1 MAVVAIND
9 VTAMDPAAGRI
20 VVLVEL
26 EDQLVELAV
35 VLDPESEVLVGNA
48 GNLEIDRLSG
58 RVLRRVGRAD
68 GPVKLQAPEAA
79 VGNERRIIVIA
90 NRLEDHVTEYDEV
103 LDRLVI
109 GFIGNAQTL
118 RGLRLGQLTQGEMV
132 GELHYGDKPINCRI
146 TRSLSTPLAVKA
158 GAGTGAVYSGTGYGG
173 RPVRTPSPCGVHF
186 CVVPVRT
193 LFFTSSKSLRRR
205 LA

>member
-68 GPVKLQAPEAA
+68 GPLIYTKRKILIPEDA
-79 VGNERRIIVIA
+79 
-90 NRLEDHVTEYDEV
+90 
-103 LDRLVI
+103 LDRML
-109 GFIGNAQTL
+109 A
-118 RGLRLGQLTQGEMV
+118 GQGGE
-132 GELHYGDKPINCRI
+132 
-146 TRSLSTPLAVKA
+146 
-158 GAGTGAVYSGTGYGG
+158 
-173 RPVRTPSPCGVHF
+173 
-186 CVVPVRT
+186 
-193 LFFTSSKSLRRR
+193 
-205 LA
+205 

>member
-1 MAVVAIND
+1 
-9 VTAMDPAAGRI
+9 MDPAAGRI

-79 VGNERRIIVIA
+79 VGNERRTIVIA

-118 RGLRLGQLTQGEMV
+118 RGLRLGQLTQ
-132 GELHYGDKPINCRI
+132 
-146 TRSLSTPLAVKA
+146 
-158 GAGTGAVYSGTGYGG
+158 
-173 RPVRTPSPCGVHF
+173 
-186 CVVPVRT
+186 
-193 LFFTSSKSLRRR
+193 
-205 LA
+205 